1 MIEFTRKYHEGVKE
15 GKITLTFRPWDTLR
29 VLRGKIY
36 RAYNLGLLK
45 VHDVDFRQLASVTL
59 EEAKRCG
66 YANMDEFRDDFEA
79 LAGREV
85 AFDFERCV
93 RIEFSFIGED
103 IENYKKAMGDVKDSE
118 IFNIK
123 EMLLKLEQKGTKQWA
138 IKALQV
144 LKKKETVMPKE
155 MEKPL
160 KLSAEKVKQNMKKL
174 KELNLVMSD
183 NRTGYYITPL
193 GMKILKSLHKA

>member
-1 MIEFTRKYHEGVKE
+1 MMVFTRKYHDEVRE

-36 RAYNLGLLK
+36 RANNLGLLK
-45 VHDVDFRQLASVTL
+45 VHDVDFKNLTEITL

-66 YANMDEFRDDFEA
+66 YKSMDEFHEDYENLAEREVDFEF
-79 LAGREV
+79 GR
-85 AFDFERCV
+85 AV
-93 RIEFSFIGED
+93 RIEFAYIGED

-118 IFNIK
+118 IFTLK
-123 EMLLKLEQKGTKQWA
+123 EMLLKLEQKGKKQWA
-138 IKALQV
+138 IKTLQV
-144 LKKKETVMPKE
+144 IKKKNYGSPRE

-160 KLSAEKVKQNMKKL
+160 RLPAEKIRQNLQKL
-174 KELNLVMSD
+174 KSLNLVMSD
-183 NRTGYYITPL
+183 NRMGYIVTPL

>member
-1 MIEFTRKYHEGVKE
+1 MIVFTKKYHEAVKE

-45 VHDVDFRQLASVTL
+45 VHDVDFKKLSDITL
-59 EEAKRCG
+59 EEVRRCG
-66 YANMDEFRDDFEA
+66 YKNMDEFREDFRTLARREVDFE
-79 LAGREV
+79 
-85 AFDFERCV
+85 FERAV
-93 RIEFSFIGED
+93 RIEFGYIGED

-118 IFNIK
+118 IFTIK
-123 EMLLKLEQKGTKQWA
+123 EMLLKLEQKGKKQWA
-138 IKALQV
+138 IKTLQV
-144 LKKKETVMPKE
+144 LKKKTHASAAD

-160 KLSAEKVKQNMKKL
+160 RMPAEKIKQNLRKL
-174 KELNLVMSD
+174 KSLNLVMSD
-183 NRTGYYITPL
+183 NRMGYMITPL